1 MKRLISV
8 RKMYEEYLK
17 EDLEIPMTYEEY
29 LHDKIEWFLEQNYG
43 IYIKENNMEKEKM
56 ILSEGFEGD
65 RHVMTFEEAKQEVY
79 DIALNDNEESQV
91 YMEDYPGK
99 TIIDFAEFIQ
109 YCFDRDINNGY
120 CHEYHGITY
129 SVLNDENIEKLWREL
144 TDIPFDENENDLVLS
159 EDWFI
164 FDKGT
169 EREDIWHW
177 FDDHHSK
184 GVGWLM
190 NEYEK

>member
-1 MKRLISV
+1 MS
-8 RKMYEEYLK
+8 
-17 EDLEIPMTYEEY
+17 
-29 LHDKIEWFLEQNYG
+29 
-43 IYIKENNMEKEKM
+43 KEKM

-99 TIIDFAEFIQ
+99 TIIDFAEFIKD
-109 YCFDRDINNGY
+109 CFDKDIKNGY
-120 CHEYHGITY
+120 CHECFGVKYQI
-129 SVLNDENIEKLWREL
+129 LNDENIEKLWREL
-144 TDIPFDENENDLVLS
+144 TDITFDDSENDLVLS

-164 FDKGT
+164 FDEGT

-177 FDDHHSK
+177 FDHHHSK
-184 GVGWLM
+184 GIGWLM